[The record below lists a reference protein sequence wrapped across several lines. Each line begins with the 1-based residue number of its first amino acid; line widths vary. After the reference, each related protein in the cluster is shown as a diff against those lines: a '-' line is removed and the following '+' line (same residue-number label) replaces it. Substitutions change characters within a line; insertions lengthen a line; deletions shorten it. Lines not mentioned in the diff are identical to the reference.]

1 MFFEGY
7 MGDSPKDKKTE
18 EAKPI
23 QGVLET
29 ELPDTDDVETYT
41 VQQVMDILDVS
52 RGTIYTLANRGFIEA
67 KEYLFHS
74 RPRKLFTQA
83 SVDAYK
89 QKLDSTIT
97 VTKASRT
104 TWINCTSCFPVIKQT

>member
-1 MFFEGY
+1 
-7 MGDSPKDKKTE
+7 
-18 EAKPI
+18 
-23 QGVLET
+23 
-29 ELPDTDDVETYT
+29 
-41 VQQVMDILDVS
+41 MDILDVS

-97 VTKASRT
+97 VTKAAEQHGLTVPHVFQLLNKHNIPYELNEKDFTRPQAVLSPQSDQLLLKVVKE
-104 TWINCTSCFPVIKQT
+104 TSK